1 MFTDLCRWYV
11 CADMLIT
18 VHVCITE
25 CITECLCEGA
35 NCISCATVLYIS
47 YLNVKYSLKSLSS
60 SCLSSSFPP
69 VAPLPSSSGFS
80 VGGGVSEDINLQI
93 KNLYLRM
100 QFASEIIITKYNL
113 SSTSQIERLMTH
125 TRHLADI
132 IGKVLCWLSGG
143 LRKENYT
150 KKLLNHH

>member
-1 MFTDLCRWYV
+1 MI
-11 CADMLIT
+11 ADMLIT
-18 VHVCITE
+18 IYVY
-25 CITECLCEGA
+25 ITECLCEGA

-113 SSTSQIERLMTH
+113 SSTSQIERDDPH
-125 TRHLADI
+125 
-132 IGKVLCWLSGG
+132 
-143 LRKENYT
+143 
-150 KKLLNHH
+150 